1 MLVQQDRTKPRKWA
15 GGIAAT
21 ASPEPKSN
29 GTKLTSEDQQNPIK
43 IDFRSSYFRSQ
54 LLKKD
59 PARFSRTGALSE
71 YLSEN
76 LSKLVIFGLLLLSVL
91 IVIVVKNRGDSSA
104 LLCVQPPSKNEIVNL
119 YPNVDFKKVAVVKD
133 KSKFR
138 VFKADK
144 WIVVAVS
151 GPPNEHIRAMVK
163 MQGWQ
168 VVAIGD
174 SHTPSNWDVR
184 GAIFL
189 SVEQQATLRFRILAH
204 LPYTSYVRKSV
215 GYLFAIQHG
224 AKVIYDADENASIL
238 DNNLGKVFDIVLAGS
253 KSKKETLLQ
262 YLSLQNRTTVN
273 PYVHFGQRSIW
284 PRGLPLESVSN
295 INAEIY
301 YGRVPSGKQYIQQGL
316 ANGFPDVDSVFYHSR
331 KAESEVFEIFF
342 DSHALPVALPQGT
355 MAPMNN
361 LNTLFHSS
369 AFWALMLP
377 VSVNP
382 QVSDTLRG
390 YWAQRLLWEIGG
402 YFAIYP
408 PTISRR
414 DTLKPHYFADEKDLH
429 ENVDRL
435 ADFLVAWTS
444 RKGTFFK
451 KVLDLSHSMAKAG
464 FWTAQ
469 DVTFTADWLQ
479 DLVSVGYTQPSL
491 FALEAE
497 RGKPLSSQLDHM
509 EFVPLALPSIHLG
522 VEEDDTVGFEIGNLL
537 RWNKFFG
544 NIVLIL
550 ECSWPVNHTAI
561 GWRMLYGRIFKTVV
575 LLSSKK
581 DAKFG
586 VDAIED
592 SQTYRLFPDIF
603 EQYTDAEGF
612 LFMKDYVILNY
623 WNLLQANKTKL
634 WNLHKV
640 GKAWKVAT
648 HSRNGTEWYLQKSA
662 KQSVKTMVKHLPV
675 EFRIPYRENI
685 DDKHFV
691 VSKSEVFYIPRRLVE
706 DFVALVPLAVQAKLQ
721 QELAIP
727 LIFLAM
733 DHLDNFD
740 SEAFSTVIYKTGS
753 DAVYSAEAHVVRPL
767 KATNQRELLRIMK
780 AMASGDPLLLEVL

>member
-15 GGIAAT
+15 GGAAAT

-29 GTKLTSEDQQNPIK
+29 GAKSTIEDQQHPVK
-43 IDFRSSYFRSQ
+43 IDFRSDVYRSQ
-54 LLKKD
+54 LLRKD
-59 PARFSRTGALSE
+59 PGRLGRKGTLSE

-76 LSKLVIFGLLLLSVL
+76 LSKLVILGLVLLSAAIL
-91 IVIVVKNRGDSSA
+91 IVVKNKGDSSA
-104 LLCVQPPSKNEIVNL
+104 LLCVQPPSKSDHVNP
-119 YPNVDFKKVAVVKD
+119 YPNVDFKKVAILKD
-133 KSKFR
+133 KSKYR

-144 WIVVAVS
+144 WIIVAVS
-151 GPPNEHIRAMVK
+151 GPPTDQIRAMVK

-168 VVAIGD
+168 VLAIGD

-204 LPYTSYVRKSV
+204 LPYSSYVRKSV

-224 AKVIYDADENASIL
+224 AKLIYDSDENASIIGNSL
-238 DNNLGKVFDIVLAGS
+238 TKVFDVVLSGF

-262 YLSLQNRTTVN
+262 YLSIQNRTTVN
-273 PYVHFGQRSIW
+273 PYIHFGQRSIW

-295 INAEIY
+295 INAEIV

-331 KAESEVFEIFF
+331 KSESELFDIKF
-342 DSHALPVALPQGT
+342 DSHTLPVALPQGT
-355 MAPMNN
+355 MAPMNS

-377 VSVNP
+377 VSVHP
-382 QVSDTLRG
+382 QVSDILRG

-402 YFAIYP
+402 YYAIYP
-408 PTISRR
+408 PSIYRE
-414 DTLKPHYFADEKDLH
+414 DTKKPHNFEDEKDLH
-429 ENVDRL
+429 ENVERL
-435 ADFLVAWTS
+435 AEFLVAWTS

-451 KVLDLSHSMAKAG
+451 KVLDLSHSLAKAG

-469 DVTFTADWLQ
+469 DVTFTADWLR
-479 DLVSVGYTQPSL
+479 DLVSVGYLQPTL
-491 FALEAE
+491 FALESE
-497 RGKPLSSQLDHM
+497 RGKPLSSQLEHM

-522 VEEDDTVGFEIGNLL
+522 VEESETVGFEIGNLL

-550 ECSWPVNHTAI
+550 ECTWPVNHTAV

-581 DAKFG
+581 DPKFG
-586 VDAIED
+586 VLATEG
-592 SQTYRLFPDIF
+592 SQTYELLPAIF
-603 EQYTDAEGF
+603 EQHTEAEGF
-612 LFMKDYVILNY
+612 LFMKDYAILNY

-648 HSRNGTEWYLQKSA
+648 HSRNGTEWYLQKVA
-662 KQSVKTMVKHLPV
+662 KQSVKAMVKRLPV
-675 EFRIPYRENI
+675 EFRLPYRENI

-706 DFVALVPLAVQAKLQ
+706 DFASLVPLAMQAKLQ

-727 LIFLAM
+727 LMFLAM

-740 SEAFSTVIYKTGS
+740 SEAFSSVVYKTGS

-767 KATNQRELLRIMK
+767 KAINQRELLRIMK
-780 AMASGDPLLLEVL
+780 GMASGDPLLLEVL